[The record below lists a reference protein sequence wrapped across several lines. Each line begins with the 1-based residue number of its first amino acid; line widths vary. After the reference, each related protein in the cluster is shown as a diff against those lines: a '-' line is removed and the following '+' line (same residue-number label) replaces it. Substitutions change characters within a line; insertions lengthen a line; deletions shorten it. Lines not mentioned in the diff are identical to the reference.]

1 MLECEIQAVRWLF
14 KLFQIV
20 VRFQETISNTCS
32 KYLTKFYDVR
42 RSDQIL
48 L

>member
-20 VRFQETISNTCS
+20 VRFQETIRNTCS
-32 KYLTKFYDVR
+32 KYLNEIV
-42 RSDQIL
+42 
-48 L
+48 